1 MSKNITTH
9 LLAIIPQ
16 KLSHANRQSECHT
29 FTGVLS
35 EVLFVLLDSR
45 HTAVVDQ
52 LSQSLQVCLGFF
64 HQLRVPGNALQPF
77 KRSCKFLVSLDEPDK
92 GISKTLTLTI
102 QWNIEKPFSLM
113 YKDTYILYLRISASV
128 KPSTLFLRA
137 LGLPL
142 LFGFLSSP
150 LSSVSLSEPEDRC
163 FSLEPMSLSLSLA
176 WACKTQDNLQTQQA
190 KPNSYW
196 M

>member
-52 LSQSLQVCLGFF
+52 LSQSLQVCLGFV
-64 HQLRVPGNALQPF
+64 HQLWVPGNALQPF
-77 KRSCKFLVSLDEPDK
+77 KRSSKFLISLDEPGEGK
-92 GISKTLTLTI
+92 SKTWTKCLMKHWETI
-102 QWNIEKPFSLM
+102 QSKWPKRPTN
-113 YKDTYILYLRISASV
+113 LRISASV